1 MSGFALL
8 LSAVRLALS
17 AIVRNKLRAALTV
30 LGILI
35 GVTAV
40 VIVTAL
46 AGGASESVGSQ
57 IDSFGANLLF
67 INPESVQ
74 SSGARGKVTGRLTE
88 NDAKAVAREAVSVE
102 RVAPF
107 LSTSAQ
113 VVYGDKNASTMVA
126 GTTVP
131 YFPIR
136 RFLVSKG
143 EVWTEADETL
153 KTKVCVVGTTVA
165 EKLFGTDDPIGRTIR
180 INRSPYRIVGML
192 EPKGNSPFGEDQDDR
207 ILMPIGSFRARIVH
221 TAPGRVDMFMAS
233 STSDQTTS
241 RAQDQITS
249 ILRQRHRI
257 AEGKDADF
265 VVNTQAEF
273 REAQRAI
280 TGVLSALLLSV
291 AAVSL
296 VVGGIGVMNIM
307 LVSVAERTRE
317 IGIRL
322 SIGARERDILTQFL
336 VEAIVL
342 SLVGGLLGIVVGSG
356 ATYGLGRALGWNAV
370 PSAESVGVAVATSA
384 IIGVIFGFLPARRA
398 AKLDPIEALRQE

>member
-1 MSGFALL
+1 MSGFALVFG
-8 LSAVRLALS
+8 AIRLALS
-17 AIVRNKLRAALTV
+17 AIIRNKLRAALTV

-57 IDSFGANLLF
+57 IDNFGSNLLF
-67 INPESVQ
+67 VNPENVQ
-74 SSGARGKVTGRLTE
+74 SSGARSQVTGRLTE
-88 NDAKAVAREAVSVE
+88 NDAKAVARDAVSVE

-107 LSTSAQ
+107 LSTMGQ
-113 VVYGDKNASTMVA
+113 VVYGDKNAATMMA
-126 GTTVP
+126 GTTTS
-131 YFPIR
+131 YFPVR
-136 RFLVSKG
+136 RFRIARG
-143 EVWTEADETL
+143 ELWTESDELL

-180 INRSPYRIVGML
+180 IGRSPYRVIGLL
-192 EPKGNSPFGEDQDDR
+192 EPKGTSPFGEDQDDR
-207 ILMPIGSFRARIVH
+207 LLMPIGSFRARVMH
-221 TAPGRVDMFMAS
+221 TSPGRVDMFMAS
-233 STSDQTTS
+233 STSDQTTT
-241 RAQDQITS
+241 RAQEQIEV

-257 AEGKDADF
+257 GADKASDF
-265 VVNTQAEF
+265 KVNTQAEF
-273 REAQRAI
+273 REAQQAI
-280 TGVLSALLLSV
+280 AGVLSALLLSV

-322 SIGARERDILTQFL
+322 SIGARERDILIQFL
-336 VEAIVL
+336 IEAIVL
-342 SLVGGLLGIVVGSG
+342 SLAGGVLGIVVGSG
-356 ATYGLGRALGWNAV
+356 ATIGLGRALGWNAA
-370 PSAESVGVAVATSA
+370 PSLESIAVAVGTSA
-384 IIGVIFGFLPARRA
+384 VIGVVFGFLPARRA

>member
-1 MSGFALL
+1 MSGLALVL
-8 LSAVRLALS
+8 GAIRLALS

-57 IDSFGANLLF
+57 IDSFGSNLLF
-67 INPESVQ
+67 INPENVQ

-88 NDAKAVAREAVSVE
+88 NDARAVARDAVSVE

-107 LSTSAQ
+107 LSTAAQ
-113 VVYGDKNASTMVA
+113 VVYGDKNAATMIA
-126 GTTVP
+126 GTTIS

-136 RFLVSKG
+136 RFRISKG
-143 EVWTEADETL
+143 DLWTESDETL
-153 KTKVCVVGTTVA
+153 KTKVCVIGTTVSD
-165 EKLFGTDDPIGRTIR
+165 KLFGTDDPIGRTIR
-180 INRSPYRIVGML
+180 IGRSPYRIIGLL

-207 ILMPIGSFRARIVH
+207 ILMPIGSFRARVMH

-233 STSDQTTS
+233 STSDQTTA
-241 RAQDQITS
+241 RAQEQITS
-249 ILRQRHRI
+249 IMRQRHRI
-257 AEGKDADF
+257 ADGKDADF

-273 REAQRAI
+273 RQAQQAI
-280 TGVLSALLLSV
+280 ADVLSALLLSV

-322 SIGARERDILTQFL
+322 SIGARERDILIQFL
-336 VEAIVL
+336 IEAIVL
-342 SLVGGLLGIVVGSG
+342 SMAGGVLGILVGAG
-356 ATYGLGRALGWNAV
+356 ATIGLGRALGWNAV
-370 PSAESVGVAVATSA
+370 PSVESIVVAVATSA
-384 IIGVIFGFLPARRA
+384 IIGVVFGYLPARRA

>member
-1 MSGFALL
+1 MSGIWLVIGAI
-8 LSAVRLALS
+8 RLALS

-40 VIVTAL
+40 VLVTAL

-57 IDSFGANLLF
+57 IDNFGSNILF

-74 SSGARGKVTGRLTE
+74 SSGVRGKVTGRLTE
-88 NDAKAVAREAVSVE
+88 QDARAVAREAVSVE
-102 RVAPF
+102 RVAPW
-107 LSTSAQ
+107 LSTASQ
-113 VVYGDKNASTMVA
+113 IVYADKNASTMIA
-126 GTTVP
+126 GTTTS

-136 RFLVSKG
+136 RFKIGKG
-143 EVWTEADETL
+143 ELWTESDELL
-153 KTKVCVVGTTVA
+153 KTKVCVVGQTVA
-165 EKLFGTDDPIGRTIR
+165 QKLFGTDDPIGRVVR
-180 INRSPYRIVGML
+180 IGRAPYRIIGVL

-207 ILMPIGSFRARIVH
+207 VLMPIGSFRARVMH
-221 TAPGRVDMFMAS
+221 TSPGRVDMFMAS
-233 STSDQTTS
+233 ATSEKTTS
-241 RAQDQITS
+241 RAQEQVTS

-265 VVNTQAEF
+265 SVNTQAEF
-273 REAQRAI
+273 RQAQQAI
-280 TGVLSALLLSV
+280 ADVLSALLLSV

-322 SIGARERDILTQFL
+322 SIGARERDILVQFL

-342 SLVGGLLGIVVGSG
+342 SMVGGLLGILVGSG
-356 ATYGLGRALGWNAV
+356 VTIAAGKALGWNVV
-370 PSAESVGVAVATSA
+370 PSAQAIGIAVATSA
-384 IIGVIFGFLPARRA
+384 FIGVVFGFLPARRA
-398 AKLDPIEALRQE
+398 AALDPIEALRQE

>member
-1 MSGFALL
+1 VNGLALVL
-8 LSAVRLALS
+8 GAIRLALS
-17 AIVRNKLRAALTV
+17 AIIRNKLRAALTV

-46 AGGASESVGSQ
+46 AGGASESVGSK
-57 IDSFGANLLF
+57 IDSFGSNLLF
-67 INPESVQ
+67 ISPENVQ
-74 SSGARGKVTGRLTE
+74 SSGVRGKVTGRLTE
-88 NDAKAVAREAVSVE
+88 NDARALAREAVSVE

-107 LSTSAQ
+107 LSTVTQ
-113 VVYGDKNASTMVA
+113 VVYGDKNAATMVA
-126 GTTVP
+126 GTTVA

-136 RFLVSKG
+136 RFRVAKG
-143 EVWTEADETL
+143 ELWTESDEVV
-153 KTKVCVVGTTVA
+153 KTKVCVLGTTVS
-165 EKLFGTDDPIGRTIR
+165 EKLFGTEDPVGRTLR
-180 INRSPYRIVGML
+180 IGRSPYRVVGLL

-207 ILMPIGSFRARIVH
+207 ILMPIGSFRARVMH
-221 TAPGRVDMFMAS
+221 TAPGRVDMLMAS
-233 STSDQTTS
+233 STSDLTTA
-241 RAQDQITS
+241 RAQDQVTS

-257 AEGKDADF
+257 ADGKDPDF

-273 REAQRAI
+273 RQAQQAI
-280 TGVLSALLLSV
+280 AGVLSALLLAV

-336 VEAIVL
+336 IEAIVL
-342 SLVGGLLGIVVGSG
+342 SMVGGMLGVVVGSC

-370 PSAESVGVAVATSA
+370 PSVESVGIAVATSA
-384 IIGVIFGFLPARRA
+384 IIGVVFGFLPARRA

>member
-1 MSGFALL
+1 MSGLALVL
-8 LSAVRLALS
+8 GAIRLALS

-57 IDSFGANLLF
+57 IDSFGSNLLF
-67 INPESVQ
+67 INPENVQ

-88 NDAKAVAREAVSVE
+88 NDARAVARDAVSVE

-107 LSTSAQ
+107 LSTAAQ
-113 VVYGDKNASTMVA
+113 VVYGDKNAATMIA
-126 GTTVP
+126 GTTIS

-136 RFLVSKG
+136 RFRISKG
-143 EVWTEADETL
+143 DLWTESDETL
-153 KTKVCVVGTTVA
+153 KTKVCVIGTTVSD
-165 EKLFGTDDPIGRTIR
+165 KLFGTDDPIGRTIR
-180 INRSPYRIVGML
+180 IGRSPYRIIGLL

-207 ILMPIGSFRARIVH
+207 ILMPIGSFRARVMH

-233 STSDQTTS
+233 STSDLTTA
-241 RAQDQITS
+241 RAQEQITS
-249 ILRQRHRI
+249 IMRQRHRI
-257 AEGKDADF
+257 ADGKDADF

-273 REAQRAI
+273 RQAQQAI
-280 TGVLSALLLSV
+280 ADVLSALLLSV

-322 SIGARERDILTQFL
+322 SIGARERDILIQFL
-336 VEAIVL
+336 IEAIVL
-342 SLVGGLLGIVVGSG
+342 SMAGGVLGILVGAG
-356 ATYGLGRALGWNAV
+356 ATIGLGRALGWNAV
-370 PSAESVGVAVATSA
+370 PSVESIVVAVATSA
-384 IIGVIFGFLPARRA
+384 IIGVVFGYLPARRA